1 MGQLDRLFRA
11 FTDYRKNTKEERDCK
26 RARRSVSRAN
36 ADADRLQVVRTE
48 CEVEN
53 DWIDAIEE
61 GLVFIG
67 KAIAEERQ
75 FIRSNGEVQD
85 IEKVKSVSRESVEH
99 LARHSNLFTKD
110 RGEGEDIIPDR
121 LFTVERLTDYA
132 VYENRF
138 LYMLLCY
145 LRDFIA
151 YRYEKIVALTSMYS
165 GSLSMQKSVE
175 ADDRKLRFEIFL
187 DEEKRNDAYLAA
199 NHSAKEQV
207 DRIDGLLKT
216 VLLYLS
222 LPLMEFVAKAPML
235 KPPIT
240 ETNVLKMNK
249 NFKGAMRLY
258 YFITSYEKDGFTVK
272 KDEVSLHPFE
282 RGLADEFAEIAE
294 LSSFLTYEHGLKLE
308 EYLQKKYDEQ
318 EEAKKRE
325 EQERERRQLESLKR
339 RIEES
344 GKGEKEYMLLMEKRL
359 RALEND
365 KLQLIAARAEI
376 ETLHDKIGR
385 LHQKIEE
392 VSALAETRK
401 KRNEELLISHQTEI
415 RALTKEREDRLR
427 SAEEEREAEKTRLLI
442 AHESALREQ
451 KESADKIL
459 RQTAETY
466 EEAAKAEKQ
475 RTEERA
481 AALLEQ
487 IGNSKDALEK
497 EREES
502 ARLHVQ
508 AELLEREKTL
518 SEARL
523 NALKK
528 ECGRFSESDSF
539 TSREQ
544 FAELERQYKVFKTFF
559 KEEWKK
565 TKKQIRAELLHSSA
579 EKKDGE

>member
-151 YRYEKIVALTSMYS
+151 YRYEKIVALTSTYS

-308 EYLQKKYDEQ
+308 EYLQKNYDEQ

-415 RALTKEREDRLR
+415 RALTKEWEDRLCT
-427 SAEEEREAEKTRLLI
+427 AEEEREAEKNRLLI

-459 RQTAETY
+459 RQTAEPT
-466 EEAAKAEKQ
+466 KRRQ
-475 RTEERA
+475 RRKNNGRKNAPPLYWNRSAIRRTRWKRERRA
-481 AALLEQ
+481 RALH
-487 IGNSKDALEK
+487 A
-497 EREES
+497 
-502 ARLHVQ
+502 Q